1 MRKLLILLC
10 LFCSLTVL
18 AQQPPAS
25 SSSPSSVK
33 EGSGVSE
40 DQSKSNTFPEGKQE
54 ITKQDYANKQIEMAD
69 SFRAEG
75 KIYVVVAV
83 ITLLLAGLLLY
94 TVSIDR
100 KLSKLEHLAEEKEAN
115 KHLA

>member
-18 AQQPPAS
+18 AQETPAS
-25 SSSPSSVK
+25 NSPSSVK
-33 EGSGVSE
+33 EGSGVPD
-40 DQSKSNTFPEGKQE
+40 DQLKSNTFPEEKQE
-54 ITKQDYANKQIEMAD
+54 ITEQDYTNQQIEMAD
-69 SFRAEG
+69 SFRADG
-75 KIYVVVAV
+75 KIYVVVTV
-83 ITLLLAGLLLY
+83 IVLLLGGLLLY

-100 KLSKLEHLAEEKEAN
+100 KLSKLEQLAREKESD

>member
-1 MRKLLILLC
+1 MRKLLIFLC
-10 LFCSLTVL
+10 LFCSLTAL
-18 AQQPPAS
+18 AQQ
-25 SSSPSSVK
+25 
-33 EGSGVSE
+33 
-40 DQSKSNTFPEGKQE
+40 KQE
-54 ITKQDYANKQIEMAD
+54 ITEQDYANQQIEMAD

-83 ITLLLAGLLLY
+83 IVLLLGGLLLY

-100 KLSKLEHLAEEKEAN
+100 KLSKLEQLAEEKEIN

>member
-10 LFCSLTVL
+10 LFCSLTAL
-18 AQQPPAS
+18 AQQ
-25 SSSPSSVK
+25 
-33 EGSGVSE
+33 
-40 DQSKSNTFPEGKQE
+40 KQE
-54 ITKQDYANKQIEMAD
+54 ITEQDYANQQIEMAD

-83 ITLLLAGLLLY
+83 IVLLLGGLLLY

-100 KLSKLEHLAEEKEAN
+100 KLSKLEQLAEEKEIN